1 MTAKNKIVISSHDNR
16 PYKEGIITGTPSPGT
31 IMQLTAAVE
40 PISGKYTWEVYNR
53 AADGERPQGPL
64 AILCE
69 NWKLG
74 KTATDAYVSGEYGLV
89 WVPQAGEELLV
100 LVANIAGTSDSF
112 AIGDLLIVDDGTG
125 LMIATTGSPE
135 SEPFCVIETVA
146 AITANTLVE
155 VMYTG
160 Y

>member
-1 MTAKNKIVISSHDNR
+1 MTSKAKIVITAHDNR
-16 PYKEGIITGTPSPGT
+16 PYKEGLISGTPSPGT
-31 IMQLTAAVE
+31 VMQIKAATE
-40 PISGKYTWEVYNR
+40 PQSGRFTWEAYNR
-53 AADGERPQGPL
+53 DADSNRPQGPL

-74 KTATDAYVSGEYGLV
+74 KTTSDAYVDGEMGLL

-100 LVANIAGTSDSF
+100 LAANVAGTSDAF
-112 AIGDLLIVDDGTG
+112 AIGDILIVDDGTG
-125 LMIATTGSPE
+125 KIIHTTGSPE
-135 SEPFCVIETVA
+135 IEPFVAIETVA
-146 AITANTLVE
+146 AIAADTLIE